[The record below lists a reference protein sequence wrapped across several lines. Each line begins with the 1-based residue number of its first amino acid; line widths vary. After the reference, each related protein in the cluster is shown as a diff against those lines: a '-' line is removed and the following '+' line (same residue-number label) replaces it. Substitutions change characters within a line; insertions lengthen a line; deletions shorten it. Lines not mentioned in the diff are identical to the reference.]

1 MGMSNLDG
9 YHPNKNESYQLGY
22 QQGRADERAKVL
34 EKVLNSEKF
43 FGNYIDARD
52 LTEWLKAHK

>member
-22 QQGRADERAKVL
+22 QQGRADERKGILEHQTIIYDLDGIGHKVVL
-34 EKVLNSEKF
+34 VKDIKV
-43 FGNYIDARD
+43 R
-52 LTEWLKAHK
+52 T